1 MPIKTPFYDQLSVE
15 ITALGGIVNAHLH
28 LDRAGTMAAQY
39 MDASGVEGDES
50 SAISLA
56 KKHSI
61 ISVLH
66 DGDAYDPA
74 LLTARVTPYLDT
86 LVECGTRRADTV
98 VDCTDDRVQLSALD
112 AFRGLK
118 AQYKDKL
125 DLNLAAYNP
134 LGFRDDYPGRW
145 ALFAK
150 AAEQA
155 DFLGSLPERD
165 DKADYPDHIGFSEN
179 CRRVLRLAKDL
190 GKPVHVH
197 TDQRNLPSEQ
207 ATELLIEAVEDFG
220 GLPRTGNEP
229 MIWAIH
235 VISPSTYDEDRFDRM
250 VDGLRRND
258 IGVICCPSA
267 AISMRQIRHVMTPT
281 YNCIA
286 RVLEML
292 AAGVHVRLGSDNIA
306 DMCSP
311 AATPDLRDEIFVLSN
326 ALRFFDIGILAKL
339 VAGREVSEADRALI
353 KRHLEA
359 DAVEMKRAA
368 KLYGSARSA
377 RIKGRLA

>member
-1 MPIKTPFYDQLSVE
+1 MPIKTPFYDQLATE

-28 LDRAGTMAAQY
+28 MDRAGTMAAQY
-39 MDASGVEGDES
+39 MDASGVEREES

-56 KKHSI
+56 QKHSI

-66 DGDAYDPA
+66 DGTAYDPS

-86 LVECGTRRADTV
+86 MVECGTRRADTV
-98 VDCTDDRVQLSALD
+98 VDCTDDRVQLSALE
-112 AFRGLK
+112 AFEGLK
-118 AQYKDKL
+118 AHYKGKL
-125 DLNLAAYNP
+125 DLNLGAYNP
-134 LGFRDDYPGRW
+134 LGFCDDFPGRW

-150 AAEQA
+150 AAERA

-165 DKADYPDHIGFSEN
+165 DKADYPDHIGFSES
-179 CRRVLRLAKDL
+179 CGRVLRLAKDL
-190 GKPVHVH
+190 GKPIHVHV
-197 TDQRNLPSEQ
+197 DQRNLPSEQ
-207 ATELLIEAVEDFG
+207 ATELLIKVVEDFG
-220 GLPRTGNEP
+220 GLPRTGGEP

-235 VISPSTYDEDRFDRM
+235 VISPSTYDDDRFNRM
-250 VDGLRRND
+250 VDGLLRND

-267 AISMRQIRHVMTPT
+267 AISMRQIRPVLTPT

-326 ALRFFDIGILAKL
+326 ALRFYDIGILAKL
-339 VAGREVSEADRALI
+339 VAGHEVNKADRALI
-353 KRHLEA
+353 KGHLEA
-359 DAVEMKRAA
+359 DALEMARAA
-368 KLYGSARSA
+368 KLYGSERSVTRKRRTA
-377 RIKGRLA
+377 